1 MPVSSRGPGGVGPG
15 DATRISSPPST
26 RTPAK
31 TGRVIRCG
39 LQTRLDVGPHGVP
52 CGCQLSGQASDCGS
66 FEAQLSDH
74 PADHPHTQTRPGGA
88 HPLVMFQ
95 EYHHLTG
102 AFAAHS
108 APYCATGTLPGP
120 RPRARR
126 SPPPPHAR
134 GLEQVTAHPGHP
146 ASWLHDSTSSIRVS
160 GVRVTLIRWKPSK
173 LTSRSHRSHRSS
185 DTEQQQVGP
194 DTTRGPLKIAGVE
207 VRSSPGTSTSTR
219 NPRSTPTHPHST
231 RKSQF
236 DRGPGS
242 ARGRLRHVRAR
253 GAAPEDER
261 IKRDGQG
268 PARPGRPAPRT
279 HAPRPRGGGGARRGA
294 CAPRSRHPCVT

>member
-1 MPVSSRGPGGVGPG
+1 MPHASHH
-15 DATRISSPPST
+15 PPST

-39 LQTRLDVGPHGVP
+39 LQTRLDTGPHGIP
-52 CGCQLSGQASDCGS
+52 RSYQLSSQASDGSS
-66 FEAQLSDH
+66 FEAQLSDL
-74 PADHPHTQTRPGGA
+74 PADRPGPQTHPGGA

-185 DTEQQQVGP
+185 DTQQQQVGP
-194 DTTRGPLKIAGVE
+194 DTARGP
-207 VRSSPGTSTSTR
+207 
-219 NPRSTPTHPHST
+219 
-231 RKSQF
+231 
-236 DRGPGS
+236 
-242 ARGRLRHVRAR
+242 
-253 GAAPEDER
+253 
-261 IKRDGQG
+261 
-268 PARPGRPAPRT
+268 
-279 HAPRPRGGGGARRGA
+279 
-294 CAPRSRHPCVT
+294 